1 MRSLDAARTVCE
13 RFHPGLLKELDRIPY
28 AERERPGSP
37 VIDLFRIHGGVGLL
51 IPEAY
56 GGHGAAPLEA
66 LRVQLALGALSPSLV
81 AAVSMHHFT
90 AAMLYSLAVKSGRLT
105 GAQTELLHRIVP
117 EQQVMAS
124 GWAEGRTAQNILKPA
139 VTARPVEGGFLLSG
153 SKKPCSLSRSMS
165 LLTASIAIHGEDGGE
180 PELALAI
187 VPARAPGMSVHP
199 FWGNDLLAGAES
211 EEVRLEDV
219 FVPAEMVVRAG
230 ADDPTRLD
238 DLQSAGFVWFEMLI
252 SAGYAGAAAA
262 LVEQVLER
270 KRGGAEER
278 AALAVD
284 MEAALAL
291 LEGVA
296 RGTGSEP
303 GDEESVARVLV
314 ARYAVQNAL
323 PDIVGRALELLG
335 GLEFISNSASAQIA
349 AATRA
354 LAFHPPSRIGAAE
367 PLLAYFGGGALVLA

>member
-1 MRSLDAARTVCE
+1 MRSLDAARSVCE
-13 RFHPGLLKELDRIPY
+13 RFHPGLLKELEQIPY

-90 AAMLYSLAVKSGRLT
+90 AAMLYSLAIRSGRLT
-105 GAQTELLHRIVP
+105 PAQTDLLYRIVP

-153 SKKPCSLSRSMS
+153 AKKPCSLSRSMS

-187 VPARAPGMSVHP
+187 VPADAPGMTVHP
-199 FWGNDLLAGAES
+199 FWGNGLLAGAES
-211 EEVRLEDV
+211 DEVRLEDV

-252 SAGYAGAAAA
+252 SAGYAGGAAA

-270 KRGGAEER
+270 ERGGAEER

-291 LEGVA
+291 LEGA
-296 RGTGSEP
+296 ATGTGPEP

-323 PDIVGRALELLG
+323 PDVVGRALELLG
-335 GLEFISNSASAQIA
+335 GLEFINNPASAQVA

-354 LAFHPPSRIGAAE
+354 LAFHPPSRIAAAE
-367 PLLAYFGGGALVLA
+367 PLLTYFGGGPLVLA

>member
-1 MRSLDAARTVCE
+1 VRSLDAARSVCE
-13 RFHPGLLKELDRIPY
+13 RFHPGLLKELDQIPY

-51 IPEAY
+51 IPESY
-56 GGHGAAPLEA
+56 GGHGASPLDA

-90 AAMLYSLAVKSGRLT
+90 AAMLYSLAVKDGRLT
-105 GAQTELLHRIVP
+105 PAQTELLHRIVP

-153 SKKPCSLSRSMS
+153 AKKPCSLSRSMS
-165 LLTASIAIHGEDGGE
+165 LLTASIAIHGEDGGD

-219 FVPAEMVVRAG
+219 FVPADMVVRAG

-252 SAGYAGAAAA
+252 SAGYAGGAAA
-262 LVEQVLER
+262 LVEQVLAR
-270 KRGGAEER
+270 RRGPAEER

-296 RGTGSEP
+296 TGTGAEP
-303 GDEESVARVLV
+303 GTEESVARVLV
-314 ARYAVQNAL
+314 ARYAVQSAL

-335 GLEFISNSASAQIA
+335 GLEFINNPASAQAA

-367 PLLAYFGGGALVLA
+367 PLLAYFGGGPLVLA

>member
-1 MRSLDAARTVCE
+1 VRSLDAARTVCE
-13 RFHPGLLKELDRIPY
+13 RFHPGLLKELEQIPY

-51 IPEAY
+51 IPETY

-105 GAQTELLHRIVP
+105 AAQTELLHRIVP

-153 SKKPCSLSRSMS
+153 AKKPCSLSGSMS

-187 VPARAPGMSVHP
+187 VPADAPGLSVHP

-211 EEVRLEDV
+211 DEVRLADV

-230 ADDPTRLD
+230 ADDPSRLD

-252 SAGYAGAAAA
+252 SAGYAGTAAA

-270 KRGGAEER
+270 KRGGVEER

-296 RGTGSEP
+296 RGTGPEP

-335 GLEFISNSASAQIA
+335 GLEFISNSASAQSA

-354 LAFHPPSRIGAAE
+354 LAFHPPSRIAASE
-367 PLLAYFGGGALVLA
+367 PLLAYFGGGSLVLA

>member
-13 RFHPGLLKELDRIPY
+13 RFHPGLLKELEQIPY
-28 AERERPGSP
+28 TERERPGSP

-66 LRVQLALGALSPSLV
+66 LRVQLALGAVSPSLV

-165 LLTASIAIHGEDGGE
+165 LLTASIAIHGEEGGE
-180 PELALAI
+180 PELALAL
-187 VPARAPGMSVHP
+187 VPAGAPGLSVHD

-219 FVPAEMVVRAG
+219 FVPADMVVRAG

-252 SAGYAGAAAA
+252 SAGYAGSAAA
-262 LVEQVLER
+262 LVEQVVQR
-270 KRGGAEER
+270 KRGSVEER

-296 RGTGSEP
+296 RATGAEP

-335 GLEFISNSASAQIA
+335 GLEFINNPASAQVA

-354 LAFHPPSRIGAAE
+354 LAFHPPSRIAASE
-367 PLLAYFGGGALVLA
+367 PLLAYFGGGPLVLA

>member
-1 MRSLDAARTVCE
+1 VCE
-13 RFHPGLLKELDRIPY
+13 RFHPGLLKELEQIPY
-28 AERERPGSP
+28 AEREKPGSP

-90 AAMLYSLAVKSGRLT
+90 AAMLYSLAVKAGRLT
-105 GAQTELLHRIVP
+105 DEQTELLHRIVP
-117 EQQVMAS
+117 DQQVMAS

-180 PELALAI
+180 PELALAL
-187 VPARAPGMSVHP
+187 VPADAPGMSVHD
-199 FWGNDLLAGAES
+199 FWGNGLLAGAES
-211 EEVRLEDV
+211 DEVRLEDV
-219 FVPAEMVVRAG
+219 FVPAGMVVRAG

-252 SAGYAGAAAA
+252 SAGYAGSAAA

-270 KRGGAEER
+270 KRGSAEER

-296 RGTGSEP
+296 RGTGPEP

-323 PDIVGRALELLG
+323 PGIVARALELLG
-335 GLEFISNSASAQIA
+335 GLDFISSSASAQVA

-354 LAFHPPSRIGAAE
+354 LAFHPPSRIAAAE
-367 PLLAYFGGGALVLA
+367 PLLAYFGGGPLVLA

>member
-13 RFHPGLLKELDRIPY
+13 RFHPGLLKELEQIPY
-28 AERERPGSP
+28 AEREKPGSP

-51 IPEAY
+51 IPEVY

-90 AAMLYSLAVKSGRLT
+90 AAMLYSLAVKDGRLT
-105 GAQTELLHRIVP
+105 AAQTELLHRIVP

-153 SKKPCSLSRSMS
+153 AKKPCSLSRSMS
-165 LLTASIAIHGEDGGE
+165 LLTASIAIHGEDGGD

-187 VPARAPGMSVHP
+187 VPADAPGMSVHD

-211 EEVRLEDV
+211 DEVRLEDV

-252 SAGYAGAAAA
+252 SAGYAGSAAA

-296 RGTGSEP
+296 TGTGPEP
-303 GDEESVARVLV
+303 GDEASVARVLV

-335 GLEFISNSASAQIA
+335 GLDFISNPAGAQAA

-354 LAFHPPSRIGAAE
+354 LAFHPPSRVGAAE

>member
-13 RFHPGLLKELDRIPY
+13 RFHPGLLKELEQIPY

-51 IPEAY
+51 IPEYY

-90 AAMLYSLAVKSGRLT
+90 AAMLYSLAVKAGRLT

-117 EQQVMAS
+117 DQQVMAS

-153 SKKPCSLSRSMS
+153 AKKPCSLSRSMS
-165 LLTASIAIHGEDGGE
+165 LLTASIAIHGEEGGE
-180 PELALAI
+180 PELALAL
-187 VPARAPGMSVHP
+187 VPADAPGMSVHP

-211 EEVRLEDV
+211 DEVRLEDV

-252 SAGYAGAAAA
+252 SAGYAGSAAA

-270 KRGGAEER
+270 QRGSVEER

-284 MEAALAL
+284 METALAL

-296 RGTGSEP
+296 RGTGQEP

-323 PDIVGRALELLG
+323 PDIVARALELLG
-335 GLEFISNSASAQIA
+335 GLDFISNPGSAQTA

-354 LAFHPPSRIGAAE
+354 LAFHPPSRLAAAD
-367 PLLAYFGGGALVLA
+367 PLLRYFAGGPLVLA

>member
-13 RFHPGLLKELDRIPY
+13 RFHPGLLKELEQIPY

-105 GAQTELLHRIVP
+105 AGQTELLHRIVP
-117 EQQVMAS
+117 EQMVMAS

-153 SKKPCSLSRSMS
+153 SKKPCSLSGSMS
-165 LLTASIAIHGEDGGE
+165 LLTASIAIHGEEGGE
-180 PELALAI
+180 PELALAL
-187 VPARAPGMSVHP
+187 VPADAPGMSVHP

-211 EEVRLEDV
+211 DEVRLEDV

-252 SAGYAGAAAA
+252 SAGYAGSAAA

-270 KRGGAEER
+270 RRGSVEER
-278 AALAVD
+278 AALAVE
-284 MEAALAL
+284 MESALAL

-296 RGTGSEP
+296 RGTGPEP

-323 PDIVGRALELLG
+323 PGMVARAVELLG
-335 GLEFISNSASAQIA
+335 GLDFISNPASAQVA

-354 LAFHPPSRIGAAE
+354 LAFHPPSRLAAAE
-367 PLLAYFGGGALVLA
+367 PLLAYFGGGPLVLA

>member
-1 MRSLDAARTVCE
+1 MRSLDAARAVCE
-13 RFHPGLLKELDRIPY
+13 RFHPGLLKELEQIPY
-28 AERERPGSP
+28 AERERPGGP

-51 IPEAY
+51 IPESY
-56 GGHGAAPLEA
+56 GGNGAAPLEA

-90 AAMLYSLAVKSGRLT
+90 AAMLYALAVKAGRLT
-105 GAQTELLHRIVP
+105 AEQTDLLHRIVP

-153 SKKPCSLSRSMS
+153 SKKPCSLSGSMN

-180 PELALAI
+180 PELALAL
-187 VPARAPGMSVHP
+187 VPADAPGMSVHP
-199 FWGNDLLAGAES
+199 FWGNELLAAAES
-211 EEVRLEDV
+211 DEVRLADV
-219 FVPAEMVVRAG
+219 FVPAGMVVRAG

-252 SAGYAGAAAA
+252 SAGYAGSAAA
-262 LVEQVLER
+262 LVERVLER
-270 KRGGAEER
+270 KRGSAEER

-284 MEAALAL
+284 MEAVLAL
-291 LEGVA
+291 LENVA
-296 RGTGSEP
+296 RATGPEP

-314 ARYAVQNAL
+314 ARYAVQKAL
-323 PDIVGRALELLG
+323 PDLTARALELLG
-335 GLEFISNSASAQIA
+335 GLDFISGSAAAQAA

-354 LAFHPPSRIGAAE
+354 LAFHPPSRAAAAD
-367 PLLAYFGGGALVLA
+367 PLLAYLAGGPLVLA

>member
-13 RFHPGLLKELDRIPY
+13 RFHPGLLKELEQIPY

-105 GAQTELLHRIVP
+105 AAQTELLHRIVP

-153 SKKPCSLSRSMS
+153 SKKPCSLSGSMS
-165 LLTASIAIHGEDGGE
+165 LLTASIAIHGEEGGE
-180 PELALAI
+180 PELALAL
-187 VPARAPGMSVHP
+187 VPADAPGMSVHP

-211 EEVRLEDV
+211 DEVRLEDV

-252 SAGYAGAAAA
+252 SAGYAGSAAA

-270 KRGGAEER
+270 QRGSAEER

-284 MEAALAL
+284 MEATLAL

-296 RGTGSEP
+296 RGTGPEP
-303 GDEESVARVLV
+303 GDEESVARVLI

-323 PDIVGRALELLG
+323 PGIVARALELLG
-335 GLEFISNSASAQIA
+335 GLDFISNSASAQAA

-354 LAFHPPSRIGAAE
+354 LAFHPPSRLAAAE
-367 PLLAYFGGGALVLA
+367 PLLAYFGGGPLVLA

>member
-13 RFHPGLLKELDRIPY
+13 RFHPGLLKELEQIPY
-28 AERERPGSP
+28 TERERPGSP

-66 LRVQLALGALSPSLV
+66 LRVQLALGAVSPSLV

-165 LLTASIAIHGEDGGE
+165 LLTASIAIHGEEGGE
-180 PELALAI
+180 PELALAL
-187 VPARAPGMSVHP
+187 VPAGAPGMSVHD

-219 FVPAEMVVRAG
+219 FVPADMVVRAG

-252 SAGYAGAAAA
+252 SAGYAGGAAA
-262 LVEQVLER
+262 LVEQVVER
-270 KRGGAEER
+270 KRGSVEER

-296 RGTGSEP
+296 RGTGAEP

-335 GLEFISNSASAQIA
+335 GLEFINNPASAQVA

-354 LAFHPPSRIGAAE
+354 LAFHPPSRIAASE
-367 PLLAYFGGGALVLA
+367 PLLAYFGGGPLVLA

>member
-13 RFHPGLLKELDRIPY
+13 RFHPGLLKELDQLPY

-90 AAMLYSLAVKSGRLT
+90 AAMLYSLAVKAGRLT

-117 EQQVMAS
+117 EQMVMAS

-180 PELALAI
+180 PELALAL
-187 VPARAPGMSVHP
+187 VPAGAPGLSVHT
-199 FWGNDLLAGAES
+199 FWGNQLLAGAES

-270 KRGGAEER
+270 ERGGAAER

-296 RGTGSEP
+296 RGTGAEP
-303 GDEESVARVLV
+303 GDDESVARVLV

-323 PDIVGRALELLG
+323 PDIVARALELLG
-335 GLEFISNSASAQIA
+335 GLEFINGSDTAQAA

-354 LAFHPPSRIGAAE
+354 LAFHPPSRLAAAE
-367 PLLAYFGGGALVLA
+367 PMLAYFAGGPLVLA

>member
-13 RFHPGLLKELDRIPY
+13 RFHPGLLKELEQIPY
-28 AERERPGSP
+28 TERERPGSP

-66 LRVQLALGALSPSLV
+66 LRVQLALGAVSPSLV

-165 LLTASIAIHGEDGGE
+165 LLTASIAIHGEEGGE
-180 PELALAI
+180 PELALAL
-187 VPARAPGMSVHP
+187 VPADAPGLSVHD

-219 FVPAEMVVRAG
+219 FVPADMVVRAG
-230 ADDPTRLD
+230 DDDPTRLD

-252 SAGYAGAAAA
+252 SAGYAGSAAA
-262 LVEQVLER
+262 LVEQVVER
-270 KRGGAEER
+270 KRGSVEER

-296 RGTGSEP
+296 RGTGAEP
-303 GDEESVARVLV
+303 GDEESVVRVLV

-335 GLEFISNSASAQIA
+335 GLEFINNPASAKVA

-354 LAFHPPSRIGAAE
+354 LAFHPPSRIAASE
-367 PLLAYFGGGALVLA
+367 PLLAYFGGGPLVLA